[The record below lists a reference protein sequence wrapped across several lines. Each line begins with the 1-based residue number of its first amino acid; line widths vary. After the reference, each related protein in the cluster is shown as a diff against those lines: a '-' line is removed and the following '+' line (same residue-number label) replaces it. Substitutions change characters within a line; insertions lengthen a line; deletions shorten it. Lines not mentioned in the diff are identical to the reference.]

1 MTDCLL
7 DVEFLVLFEGDAA
20 MVPFAEEGR
29 AEFGKN
35 AVAEVGDWRG
45 EDPQE
50 KREEAKFRQACDD
63 FADGGSADEKTFPF
77 TAGAAFYEHDG
88 IDVGEFGMG
97 LQELLKSPALLRAV
111 AHPVRS
117 IGFLNAID
125 PAIAEGAFSVEEKEE
140 GMPLGGEA
148 GRFWCLRKRAHARL
162 TFA

>member
-7 DVEFLVLFEGDAA
+7 DVEFLVLLEGGAA
-20 MVPFAEEGR
+20 MVPFTEKGR
-29 AEFGKN
+29 AKLGKD
-35 AVAEVGDWRG
+35 AVAEVGDRRG
-45 EDPQE
+45 NDAQED
-50 KREEAKFRQACDD
+50 REEAEPRQARDD

-97 LQELLKSPALLRAV
+97 LQELLKCPALFGAV